1 MKFVVVIFLR
11 LFGLPGHF
19 LEFLLSMRKIG
30 FPSGEG
36 IPRVL
41 VSFNLINIFRGFF
54 TRFIVSSNLDW
65 IWPFWIRRQFYAD
78 NPDFVARGFQPS
90 SINITYRNWT
100 GIGNLNSKLESV
112 VDPRGLLS
120 PWIEKWSVDVWLIVN
135 DQVISASQLK
145 PEEVIQ
151 SLHQNLPIVK
161 TEFAYQKISLS
172 HECAAYPQCNKN
184 KKDDFVSQKIVVTNG
199 SGFTQKIKVAVSF
212 RPYNTEGMT
221 LSYRMNLD
229 GQWVVIDDKAAAYLI
244 NKPQKF
250 YVSNLR
256 NGDVAMHI
264 GQPEFEDQTRH
275 SEAGAITS
283 AAVYEFELPS
293 QGQESLEI
301 RYPMIEK
308 FIPFYKK
315 LFEKEKCPTH
325 HELLEKITHE
335 WNNHLNRGLQIQFPE
350 QKFNDLFKAN
360 RAYLLLFHDIDEI
373 TPGPSTYHHFWFR
386 DSAYMVSALDLM
398 GFHPESRQILMT
410 YPRRQKWS
418 GFFLSQKGE
427 WDSNGEAIWTL
438 WQHYLITKD
447 KQFLKKVYPAMYRG
461 AEWISF
467 KRLSNFKKEEGY
479 RGLMPSGLSAEHF
492 GVDDFYYWDDFWSLA
507 GLRETIAAARL
518 LGKRTH
524 FLLKSYKLLNDA
536 LRESFLFIEKKLGKP
551 LLPISPSRRM
561 DSAAVGCLAA
571 YYPLQLY
578 PITEERLQ
586 NTLLHMQKHQFIDG
600 SFFHDVN
607 HAGHG
612 TYLALHFAQCFLGL
626 RDTESA
632 DQILQFLIE
641 RASQTMTWPE
651 AIHPQTKG
659 GCLGDGHHGWMVADL
674 LIFLRNGLFYEDGYR
689 MVFTSYFPKR
699 WMDLKNPIKVE
710 KGPSRFGEINFG
722 IEFIGDHQLTLSLE
736 NLWSEAPVD
745 LEWNLPVKIKKAKVD
760 GQEYPCEGQRIHFPV
775 DAKKVEIFY

>member
-1 MKFVVVIFLR
+1 LKFVFVIFLR

-19 LEFLLSMRKIG
+19 FEFLLSMRKIG

-120 PWIEKWSVDVWLIVN
+120 PWIEKWSVDVWLILG

-145 PEEVIQ
+145 PEEVQQ

-161 TEFAYQKISLS
+161 TEFSKNGIGLS
-172 HECAAYPQCNKN
+172 HQCLAYPQCNNK
-184 KKDDFVSQKIVVTNG
+184 KKDDFISQKITVKNTSAYVQN
-199 SGFTQKIKVAVSF
+199 IKLAVSF

-221 LSYRMNLD
+221 LSYRMNMD
-229 GQWVVIDDKAAAYLI
+229 GDWVVIDDKAAAYLI
-244 NKPQKF
+244 QKPHKF

-256 NGDVAMHI
+256 NGDVSFHI
-264 GQPEFEDQTRH
+264 GDPVFEDQTRH

-283 AAVYEFELPS
+283 AAVYEYA
-293 QGQESLEI
+293 LEPGGEQHVEV

-308 FIPFYKK
+308 FLPFYKN
-315 LFEKEKCPTH
+315 LFHKEVFHPH
-325 HELLEKITHE
+325 QELLEKVTHE
-335 WNNHLNRGLQIQFPE
+335 WGNHLDRGLKIEFPE
-350 QKFNDLFKAN
+350 QKLNDLFNTN

-386 DSAYMVSALDLM
+386 DSAYMINALDLM

-461 AEWISF
+461 ASWISF
-467 KRLSNFKKEEGY
+467 KRLSNLKKEEGY
-479 RGLMPSGLSAEHF
+479 KGLMPSGLSAEHF

-518 LGKRTH
+518 LGKKTH
-524 FLLKSYKLLNDA
+524 FLLKTYQQLNQA
-536 LRESFLFIEKKLGKP
+536 LQESFLFIEKKMGKRI
-551 LLPISPSRRM
+551 LPISPSRRM

-578 PITEERLQ
+578 PITDERLQ

-641 RASQTMTWPE
+641 RASQTLTWPE

-689 MVFTSYFPKR
+689 MVFTAYFPKR
-699 WMDLKNPIKVE
+699 WLEIKKPIKVE
-710 KGPSRFGEINFG
+710 KGPSRFGEVNFDIQFVG
-722 IEFIGDHQLTLSLE
+722 EHQIDL
-736 NLWSEAPVD
+736 NLNIKWSEAPVD
-745 LEWNLPVKIKKAKVD
+745 LEWHVPVKIRKAKVD
-760 GQEYPCEGQRIHFPV
+760 GVEYAYDGQRIHFPI